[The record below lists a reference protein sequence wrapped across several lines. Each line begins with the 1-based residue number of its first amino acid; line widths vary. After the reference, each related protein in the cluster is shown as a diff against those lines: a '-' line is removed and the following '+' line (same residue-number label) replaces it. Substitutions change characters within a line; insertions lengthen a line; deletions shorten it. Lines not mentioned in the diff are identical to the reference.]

1 MDLMYLLEL
10 AVNGGMAGLMY
21 SLVAM
26 GIVLIYKSSSVPNL
40 AQGALTMLGAYIVLA
55 FANGAGLPMWLA
67 IPAAMA
73 TMFLAGMGIERVAL
87 RRLAGR
93 PIVMILMMTLGIDI
107 FIRAT
112 TMTIWGGSGR
122 PMQIGISDAPL
133 FLGPLLLN
141 RAYVVGAGVSLLLFV
156 AFMLFFRT
164 RRGVVLRAIAD
175 DYMASWAVGISVE
188 RGVAFSWA
196 LSSLVAMG
204 IVLIYKSS
212 SVPNLAQGAL
222 TMVGA
227 YVVLA
232 FADGAGLPMW
242 AAIPLA
248 MLTMMGVGMGIER
261 VALRRLAG
269 RPIVMILMMT
279 LGLDIFLRA
288 ITLVIGGGTARPLD
302 IGISND
308 PLFVG
313 PLLLN
318 RAYVVGAVVALAL
331 FAVFV
336 FFFRTRRGVV
346 LRAIADDY
354 MASWSVGIS
363 VERGVALSWALSSL
377 VATAAGVLWGSIQ
390 GVDQSLSLLLL
401 KGITVAVLGGMDSL
415 GGAILAGIALGVIE
429 AVASGVLDP
438 LLGGGTRELVVALV
452 LILTIMIRPH
462 GLFGRHDI
470 ERL

>member
-1 MDLMYLLEL
+1 MYLLEL
-10 AVNGGMAGLMY
+10 GINGAMSGLMY
-21 SLVAM
+21 
-26 GIVLIYKSSSVPNL
+26 
-40 AQGALTMLGAYIVLA
+40 
-55 FANGAGLPMWLA
+55 
-67 IPAAMA
+67 
-73 TMFLAGMGIERVAL
+73 
-87 RRLAGR
+87 
-93 PIVMILMMTLGIDI
+93 
-107 FIRAT
+107 
-112 TMTIWGGSGR
+112 
-122 PMQIGISDAPL
+122 
-133 FLGPLLLN
+133 
-141 RAYVVGAGVSLLLFV
+141 
-156 AFMLFFRT
+156 
-164 RRGVVLRAIAD
+164 
-175 DYMASWAVGISVE
+175 
-188 RGVAFSWA
+188 
-196 LSSLVAMG
+196 SLVAMG

-232 FADGAGLPMW
+232 FANGAGLPMW

-248 MLTMMGVGMGIER
+248 MLTMMGMGMGIER

-288 ITLVIGGGTARPLD
+288 VTLVIGGGTARPLD

-308 PLFVG
+308 PLVLG

-318 RAYVVGAVVALAL
+318 RAYAVGAVVALGL
-331 FAVFV
+331 FTVFV

-377 VATAAGVLWGSIQ
+377 VATTAGVLWGSIQ

-429 AVASGVLDP
+429 AVAAGILDP
-438 LLGGGTRELVVALV
+438 MLGGGTRELVVALV

-462 GLFGRHDI
+462 GLFGRHHI

>member
-10 AVNGGMAGLMY
+10 GINGAMSGLMY
-21 SLVAM
+21 A
-26 GIVLIYKSSSVPNL
+26 
-40 AQGALTMLGAYIVLA
+40 
-55 FANGAGLPMWLA
+55 
-67 IPAAMA
+67 
-73 TMFLAGMGIERVAL
+73 
-87 RRLAGR
+87 
-93 PIVMILMMTLGIDI
+93 
-107 FIRAT
+107 
-112 TMTIWGGSGR
+112 
-122 PMQIGISDAPL
+122 
-133 FLGPLLLN
+133 
-141 RAYVVGAGVSLLLFV
+141 
-156 AFMLFFRT
+156 
-164 RRGVVLRAIAD
+164 
-175 DYMASWAVGISVE
+175 
-188 RGVAFSWA
+188 
-196 LSSLVAMG
+196 LVAMG

-232 FADGAGLPMW
+232 FANGVGLPMW

-248 MLTMMGVGMGIER
+248 MLTMMGMGMGIER

-288 ITLVIGGGTARPLD
+288 VTLVIGGGTARPLD
-302 IGISND
+302 IGVSND
-308 PLFVG
+308 PLFLG

-318 RAYVVGAVVALAL
+318 RSYVVGAVVALVL

-401 KGITVAVLGGMDSL
+401 KGVTVAVLGGMDSL

-438 LLGGGTRELVVALV
+438 MLGGGTRELVVALV

>member
-10 AVNGGMAGLMY
+10 GINGAMSGLMY
-21 SLVAM
+21 
-26 GIVLIYKSSSVPNL
+26 
-40 AQGALTMLGAYIVLA
+40 
-55 FANGAGLPMWLA
+55 
-67 IPAAMA
+67 
-73 TMFLAGMGIERVAL
+73 
-87 RRLAGR
+87 
-93 PIVMILMMTLGIDI
+93 
-107 FIRAT
+107 
-112 TMTIWGGSGR
+112 
-122 PMQIGISDAPL
+122 
-133 FLGPLLLN
+133 
-141 RAYVVGAGVSLLLFV
+141 
-156 AFMLFFRT
+156 
-164 RRGVVLRAIAD
+164 
-175 DYMASWAVGISVE
+175 
-188 RGVAFSWA
+188 
-196 LSSLVAMG
+196 SLVAMG

-232 FADGAGLPMW
+232 FANGAGLPMW

-248 MLTMMGVGMGIER
+248 MLTMMGMGMGIER

-288 ITLVIGGGTARPLD
+288 VTLVIGGGTARPLD

-308 PLFVG
+308 PLFLG

-318 RAYVVGAVVALAL
+318 RAYVVGAVVALGL
-331 FAVFV
+331 FSVFV
-336 FFFRTRRGVV
+336 LFFRTRRGVV

-354 MASWSVGIS
+354 MASWAVGIS

-377 VATAAGVLWGSIQ
+377 VATTAGVLWGSIQ

-415 GGAILAGIALGVIE
+415 GGAILAGIGLGAFE
-429 AVASGVLDP
+429 AVAAGILDP
-438 LLGGGTRELVVALV
+438 MLGGGTRELVVALV

>member
-10 AVNGGMAGLMY
+10 AINGALAGLMY
-21 SLVAM
+21 
-26 GIVLIYKSSSVPNL
+26 
-40 AQGALTMLGAYIVLA
+40 
-55 FANGAGLPMWLA
+55 
-67 IPAAMA
+67 
-73 TMFLAGMGIERVAL
+73 
-87 RRLAGR
+87 
-93 PIVMILMMTLGIDI
+93 
-107 FIRAT
+107 
-112 TMTIWGGSGR
+112 
-122 PMQIGISDAPL
+122 
-133 FLGPLLLN
+133 
-141 RAYVVGAGVSLLLFV
+141 
-156 AFMLFFRT
+156 
-164 RRGVVLRAIAD
+164 
-175 DYMASWAVGISVE
+175 
-188 RGVAFSWA
+188 
-196 LSSLVAMG
+196 SLVAMG

-227 YVVLA
+227 YVVLV
-232 FADGAGLPMW
+232 FANGAGLPMW

-248 MLTMMGVGMGIER
+248 MVTMMGVGLAIER

-288 ITLVIGGGTARPLD
+288 VTMAIGGGTARPLR
-302 IGISND
+302 IGISD
-308 PLFVG
+308 EPLFLG

-318 RAYVVGAVVALAL
+318 RAYVVGAAVALLL
-331 FAVFV
+331 FFVFV
-336 FFFRTRRGVV
+336 LFFRTRRGVV

-354 MASWSVGIS
+354 MASWAVGIS

-390 GVDQSLSLLLL
+390 GVDQSLSMLLL

-415 GGAILAGIALGVIE
+415 GGAILAGIGLGALE